1 MNKIKMLLSKIN
13 ARLIV
18 YLIMLVFIVIIL
30 NCILGIFGLRF
41 RSWIF
46 LVAIS
51 IVIIGILIKVIQNF
65 IKLPIDIKKIIGK
78 ILGILMLMSIVFF
91 RITALILFLILL
103 SISSFFPSAEHV
115 VTKNGVKCVAVVHS
129 GFLNTDVDYYRYINF
144 LVMGFEPFDTEYYN
158 GSYDPIERG
167 LEKEKEKESKNTETN
182 NIITEN
188 SQNTIK
194 QETTKKEEIIE
205 EKDIIYRQ
213 EINSTTSIR
222 IVDRGNV
229 LGQKKIIQ
237 IQKSTDNGKT
247 WNNTLKTLDGAMT
260 VNNEAKFSFINE
272 RVRFY

>member
-41 RSWIF
+41 RSWVF

-78 ILGILMLMSIVFF
+78 ILGILMLISIVFF

-103 SISSFFPSAEHV
+103 SISSFFPTAEHI

-144 LVMGFEPFDTEYYN
+144 LVMGFEPFDTEYFN
-158 GSYDPIERG
+158 GAYDPIERE
-167 LEKEKEKESKNTETN
+167 LEKEKESKNTETN
-182 NIITEN
+182 NVITKN
-188 SQNTIK
+188 PQNAIK
-194 QETTKKEEIIE
+194 QEIIKKEEIIE

-213 EINSTTSIR
+213 EINSTKSIR

-247 WNNTLKTLDGAMT
+247 WNNTLKTSDGAMT